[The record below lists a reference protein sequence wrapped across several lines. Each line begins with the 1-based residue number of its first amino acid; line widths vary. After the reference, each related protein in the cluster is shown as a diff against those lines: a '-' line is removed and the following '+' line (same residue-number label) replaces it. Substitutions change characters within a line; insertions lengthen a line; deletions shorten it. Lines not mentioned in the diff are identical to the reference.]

1 MANVTLNVTD
11 NQGKATGT
19 VDAPAEIF
27 GFSAEEVQSR
37 IPLIHQVVVAQLA
50 AARQGTHSTK
60 RRGEVSG
67 AGRKPFKQKGTG
79 RARQGSIRSPI
90 LRGGGVVFGPHPR
103 DYAKKLNKKTAALAF
118 RRALSEKI
126 AAGAVSVA
134 EGLGAIEPKT
144 KALGALLKKVG
155 GGRAVLFV
163 TAAANKN
170 LNLAARNVT
179 KVEVTTA
186 AQASTYQVFRH
197 PVIVADAAGLEA
209 LQARLSEG
217 VEQ

>member
-1 MANVTLNVTD
+1 MSKIAIYNLN
-11 NQGKATGT
+11 GEAAGEK
-19 VDAPAEIF
+19 EI
-27 GFSAEEVQSR
+27 ADELLE
-37 IPLIHQVVVAQLA
+37 
-50 AARQGTHSTK
+50 TK
-60 RRGEVSG
+60 RGAQAVLDVVTAYRAGIRAGTAATKTRAYVSG
-67 AGRKPFKQKGTG
+67 GGRKPYKQKGTG

-103 DYAKKLNKKTAALAF
+103 DYSKKVNKKTVALAF

-134 EGLGAIEPKT
+134 EGIEKMEPKT
-144 KALGALLKKVG
+144 KAISALLKKVS
-155 GGRAVLFV
+155 GGRATLFV
-163 TAAANKN
+163 TGAPSQN

-186 AQASTYQVFRH
+186 AQVNTYQIERY
-197 PVIVADAAGLEA
+197 PVIVTDAAGLDA
-209 LQARLSEG
+209 LKARLSEG

>member
-1 MANVTLNVTD
+1 MSKVAVVNLNGEAAGEKEIADGLLETKRGAQAVLDAVTAYRA
-11 NQGKATGT
+11 GIRAGT
-19 VDAPAEIF
+19 A
-27 GFSAEEVQSR
+27 
-37 IPLIHQVVVAQLA
+37 
-50 AARQGTHSTK
+50 STK
-60 RRGEVSG
+60 TRDEVRGG
-67 AGRKPFKQKGTG
+67 GRKPFKQKGTG

-103 DYAKKLNKKTAALAF
+103 DYSKKINKKTAMLAF

-126 AAGAVSVA
+126 ASGAVMVA
-134 EGLGAIEPKT
+134 DGIEQIEPKT
-144 KALGALLKKVG
+144 KALAGLLKTAG
-155 GGRAVLFV
+155 GGKAVLFV
-163 TAAANKN
+163 TAAPSKN

-197 PVIVADAAGLEA
+197 PVIVTDAAGLDV

-217 VEQ
+217 VEK